1 METGPTHSPTPDSQG
16 HITVGLSTAAISAWG
31 CKSPG
36 SQLKCAGSAFLNFQ
50 PIFAFSRR
58 ICIRR
63 LPGDANDTVGRLS
76 SRLLA

>member
-1 METGPTHSPTPDSQG
+1 METGPTPDSQG
-16 HITVGLSTAAISAWG
+16 HITVGRLSIAAIRRG
-31 CKSPG
+31 RYRNRPY